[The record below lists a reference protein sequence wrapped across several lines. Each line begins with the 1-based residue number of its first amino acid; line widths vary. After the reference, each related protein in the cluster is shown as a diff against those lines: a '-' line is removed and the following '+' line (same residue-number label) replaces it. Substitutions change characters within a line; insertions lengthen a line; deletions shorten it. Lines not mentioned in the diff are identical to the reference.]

1 MTLMLQLERPD
12 SLVARVVNS
21 IRQEIDSGR
30 LAPQSRL
37 PTEFELAE
45 TLNVSR
51 SVIREA
57 VSQLKADGVLISRRG
72 SGSFISDKPTG
83 TVFRLPELSGKRSD
97 LEQLFEMR
105 LWVESQSASVA
116 AIRRTNADLKRM
128 SAALKVMARH
138 PQDLAK
144 SAAADVEF
152 HRAIAAACKNEYFV
166 AFLDF
171 LGRQLAQAR
180 RDALENSA
188 HLNLG
193 SDPAQEEHARVFE
206 AISAGDAQAAA
217 AAATEHLEA
226 SARRLQIFL
235 PESSFIKQ

>member
-1 MTLMLQLERPD
+1 MLQLDRPD

-57 VSQLKADGVLISRRG
+57 VSQLKADGVLVSRRG

-83 TVFRLPELSGKRSD
+83 TVFRLPELRGKRSD

-116 AIRRTNADLKRM
+116 AIRRT
-128 SAALKVMARH
+128 
-138 PQDLAK
+138 
-144 SAAADVEF
+144 E
-152 HRAIAAACKNEYFV
+152 
-166 AFLDF
+166 
-171 LGRQLAQAR
+171 
-180 RDALENSA
+180 
-188 HLNLG
+188 
-193 SDPAQEEHARVFE
+193 
-206 AISAGDAQAAA
+206 
-217 AAATEHLEA
+217 
-226 SARRLQIFL
+226 
-235 PESSFIKQ
+235 

>member
-1 MTLMLQLERPD
+1 MLQLDRPD
-12 SLVARVVNS
+12 SLVARVVHS
-21 IRQEIDSGR
+21 IREEIDAGR

-45 TLNVSR
+45 TLQVSR

-116 AIRRTNADLKRM
+116 AIRRTDADLKRM
-128 SAALKVMARH
+128 ADALDTMTRH
-138 PQDLAK
+138 PDDLVK

-180 RDALENSA
+180 RQAWENSA
-188 HLNLG
+188 RLNLG
-193 SDPAQEEHARVFE
+193 SDPAQEEHARVFQ
-206 AISAGDAQAAA
+206 AIAAGDPQAAA
-217 AAATEHLEA
+217 QAATEHLEA
-226 SARRLQIFL
+226 AARRLQIVL
-235 PESSFIKQ
+235 PKSSFIKK

>member
-1 MTLMLQLERPD
+1 MLQLDRPD
-12 SLVARVVNS
+12 SLVARVVDS

-30 LAPQSRL
+30 LPSQSRL

-72 SGSFISDKPTG
+72 SGSFVSDKPTG

-116 AIRRTNADLKRM
+116 AVRRTDADLKRM
-128 SAALKVMARH
+128 SKALEVMTDNPH
-138 PQDLAK
+138 DLVK

-171 LGRQLAQAR
+171 LGRQLAEAR
-180 RDALENSA
+180 RNAWENSA
-188 HLNLG
+188 RIHVG
-193 SDPAQEEHARVFE
+193 SDPAQEEHARVFQ
-206 AISAGDAQAAA
+206 AIAAGDAEAAA
-217 AAATEHLEA
+217 RAATDHLEA
-226 SARRLQIFL
+226 AARRLQIIL
-235 PESSFIKQ
+235 PASSFVKR

>member
-1 MTLMLQLERPD
+1 MLQLDRPD
-12 SLVARVVNS
+12 SLVARVVDS

-30 LAPQSRL
+30 LPSQSRL

-72 SGSFISDKPTG
+72 SDKPTG

-116 AIRRTNADLKRM
+116 AIRRTDADLKRM
-128 SAALKVMARH
+128 GKALEVMANNPH
-138 PQDLAK
+138 DLGK

-171 LGRQLAQAR
+171 LGRQLAEAR
-180 RDALENSA
+180 RSAWENSA
-188 HLNLG
+188 RQSLG
-193 SDPAQEEHARVFE
+193 SDPAQEEHARVFQ

-217 AAATEHLEA
+217 RAATEHLEA
-226 SARRLQIFL
+226 SARRLQIVL
-235 PESSFIKQ
+235 PESSFIKR